1 MMKLKPRKKQKH
13 VEGKKLMAKM
23 KHIPINAAK
32 EIAEKYGYDQIV
44 IIGRA
49 VGQGEHVT
57 TYGRNKE
64 NCDVAARIGDF
75 LKYKIMGWTKENGCL

>member
-1 MMKLKPRKKQKH
+1 
-13 VEGKKLMAKM
+13 MAKM